1 MANPIRLLLI
11 EDSENDALLLELE
24 LRRGGYDVSLQRV
37 QTAAE
42 MRAALS
48 KQTWDAIISDYSMP
62 EFDMPRALAL
72 LQETGLDLPFIIV
85 SGTIGEETAVRALQ
99 SGADDFMTK
108 GKLSRLIP
116 ALERARREAQVRR
129 ERRERERELEAIAAL
144 SSALRQAETRAEIVP
159 ILLQQVLALLNA
171 DSVALGVPDP
181 ATGETVVELGIGES
195 QPLTGQRLPG
205 GEGPFGQAL
214 QTGVAQVSASAY
226 PPAWATVPLI
236 MHQSPLAALWVGRQ
250 SLIGPDDVRLLSS
263 IADIAATAIHRAT
276 LFEETQRRL
285 ERLTA
290 LRTIDLAINASQDMR
305 IILDVL
311 LAQVLTQLGV
321 DAAALLL
328 ANPLTQSLDYA
339 AGRGFRTRGLA
350 RSPVHYGE
358 GQAGQAVVER
368 TLVSVPDLR
377 ALGHSLQRWDELAGE
392 GFQAYYAMPLLA
404 KGNVLGVLEI
414 FHRGPHEA
422 DQEWVAFLE
431 TLAGQAAIA
440 INNTAL
446 FADLQRSNAD
456 LARAYDATIEG
467 WSRALDLR
475 DHETEGHTQRV
486 TETTLRLA
494 QLMGLGAAE
503 MLHVRR
509 GALLHD
515 IGKMGIPD
523 NILLKPGPLNE
534 AEWAIM
540 RQHPTYAY
548 ELLSQID
555 YLRQALDIPHYHH
568 EKWDGSGYPYHLEH
582 EHIPLTARI
591 FSIVDV
597 WDALRSNRPYR
608 LGWPEEKVQAY
619 LLSEAGRHFDPNVV
633 AGFMSLD
640 LASVK
645 LVEEG
650 SKSLL
655 WFGKFWPFLLFGFY
669 RPTVGLRPGAFR

>member
-37 QTAAE
+37 QAADE

-48 KQTWDAIISDYSMP
+48 NQTWDAIISDYSMP
-62 EFDMPRALAL
+62 EFDMPRVLAL

-129 ERRERERELEAIAAL
+129 ERERELEAIAAL

-159 ILLQQVLALLNA
+159 ILLQQVLALLHA

-181 ATGETVVELGIGES
+181 ATGETLVELGIGES
-195 QPLTGQRLPG
+195 HPLTGQRLPG

-226 PPAWATVPLI
+226 PPAWAAVPPI

-350 RSPVHYGE
+350 RSSVHYGE

-377 ALGHSLQRWDELAGE
+377 ALGHTLQRWDELAGE

-414 FHRGPHEA
+414 FHRAPHVA

-486 TETTLRLA
+486 TETSLRLA
-494 QLMGLGAAE
+494 QLMGLGAAD

-515 IGKMGIPD
+515 TP
-523 NILLKPGPLNE
+523 
-534 AEWAIM
+534 A
-540 RQHPTYAY
+540 
-548 ELLSQID
+548 
-555 YLRQALDIPHYHH
+555 
-568 EKWDGSGYPYHLEH
+568 
-582 EHIPLTARI
+582 
-591 FSIVDV
+591 
-597 WDALRSNRPYR
+597 
-608 LGWPEEKVQAY
+608 
-619 LLSEAGRHFDPNVV
+619 
-633 AGFMSLD
+633 
-640 LASVK
+640 
-645 LVEEG
+645 
-650 SKSLL
+650 
-655 WFGKFWPFLLFGFY
+655 
-669 RPTVGLRPGAFR
+669 